1 MDYLL
6 LFSAA
11 VFSGATAIFG
21 NLFNCK
27 NVSVK
32 NAASLYNLLLAV
44 SVLVG
49 WGIFYLCDL
58 SFEPGVLLYSLG
70 YGVCYV
76 TSVVCLLYAMKH
88 GPVALSSLIM
98 NFSLIVVTVWGMIFW
113 NSKINAVVLSGLCLV
128 VISLLLCLYQKKS
141 SQEKLS
147 AKWFFYISIAF
158 FGNTGCVILQKTQ
171 QMQYHNQHGN
181 MLMFFAMIPAVAMC
195 ALLYLR
201 APVQE
206 PKKVLCSSGFFP
218 VLAGTLNLLL
228 NLFVILLA
236 AGPLSPSLIYPTTA
250 VGGIAVTS
258 VLSVI
263 LFKERLSLRQWFGV
277 AVGGVAIALLSI

>member
-27 NVSVK
+27 NASVK

-70 YGVCYV
+70 YGGCYV

-128 VISLLLCLYQKKS
+128 VISLLLFLYQHC
-141 SQEKLS
+141 
-147 AKWFFYISIAF
+147 F
-158 FGNTGCVILQKTQ
+158 FGQYRLRHLAKNAADAVSQSARQYAYVFCHDPCCCDVRVTVPARSRSRTEKGAVQQRIFSGSCWNPESFAEFICYFVGSRPLVTQ
-171 QMQYHNQHGN
+171 
-181 MLMFFAMIPAVAMC
+181 PD
-195 ALLYLR
+195 
-201 APVQE
+201 
-206 PKKVLCSSGFFP
+206 
-218 VLAGTLNLLL
+218 
-228 NLFVILLA
+228 
-236 AGPLSPSLIYPTTA
+236 LSHHRRRWDRCNVGA
-250 VGGIAVTS
+250 VGHFV
-258 VLSVI
+258 
-263 LFKERLSLRQWFGV
+263 
-277 AVGGVAIALLSI
+277 